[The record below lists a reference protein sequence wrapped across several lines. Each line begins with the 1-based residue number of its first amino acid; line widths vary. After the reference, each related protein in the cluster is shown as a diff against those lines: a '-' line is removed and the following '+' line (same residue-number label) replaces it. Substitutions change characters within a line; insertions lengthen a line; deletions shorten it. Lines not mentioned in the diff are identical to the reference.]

1 MVVENTSLT
10 LTTEGN
16 KTKGQLEAGETI
28 TVRAR
33 VTTGLARNV
42 PQPRFPFVVIWG
54 IPAEAGQF
62 EAADSFTA
70 DILESRAASMHQ
82 AVTIQ
87 RQRRPS
93 GAQDVVFEIQVRAPT
108 VISKEVT
115 ATVTAEIHTL
125 RGTAPTTNDE
135 FMQALSALSMGA
147 DELAGRFQSAE
158 LDLTLKPG
166 PKAAPEKPTPPVVVE
181 LTRARVAP
189 TDDQAL
195 WSVIRVSTQALSFER
210 YEKFIDGVFCLP
222 GPFGQSRKDVNA
234 LARSRGMPF
243 PDMDPYRLL
252 KVATEVFMRVNCGVF
267 FDTNSFDEELLR
279 IDSNLGEE
287 GLRMGR
293 SLAQGDIDSAFQRYV
308 GDNGILP
315 YLDLVLDSLRDWR
328 VTAAG
333 FPQDPDLMR
342 ICNLILREKLTNPC
356 LVELIW
362 SYWHEEGM
370 LVQTM
375 KAITMRFQNRQ
386 GGNGMN
392 DPLAL
397 VEIDPLRPLNNF
409 LWGYVQDEDHRLT
422 VPRRA
427 FEYDHHY
434 GLTLLGKAVPR
445 VRGADSR
452 SRFIEAFHNLLYLC
466 AIFFKEDDDTTVVAD
481 GFPILNALREVHL
494 LLTQGAHNQYLDL
507 PWAARQEMLMEE
519 WILGRPEFREFLPRR
534 IMVDYPEQWMH
545 SVEAMK
551 GLQGWNNT
559 DVLHFRDLGISG
571 ERILLSIRFGG
582 WTTAQFAESAANW
595 ARYFRS
601 EIQRYTHAYRAVTGV
616 DLTEH
621 PDSTMPA
628 LLLRQRL
635 PRRNGGQGIPL
646 PTRSATALPSRP
658 SPRALSPATGQP
670 ASRELAEWGQHE
682 VE

>member
-1 MVVENTSLT
+1 MAENYSVTLSTDSQKTPGQIEPGEVITVKAT
-10 LTTEGN
+10 LTT
-16 KTKGQLEAGETI
+16 
-28 TVRAR
+28 AR
-33 VTTGLARNV
+33 DA
-42 PQPRFPFVVIWG
+42 PAPKFPLVALWSC
-54 IPAEAGQF
+54 PAEAGRF
-62 EAADSFTA
+62 EGVADSYTA
-70 DILESRAASMHQ
+70 DVLESRGASMHQ
-82 AVTIQ
+82 SVTIQ
-87 RQRRPS
+87 RRRNQP
-93 GAQDVVFEIQVRAPT
+93 GQPPLEFQIHLRAPST
-108 VISKEVT
+108 IPIEE
-115 ATVTAEIHTL
+115 TVTLTVDIQPL
-125 RGTAPTTNDE
+125 KGTAPTNNDG
-135 FMQALSALSMGA
+135 FMEALNALSAGA
-147 DELAGRFQSAE
+147 DNLGGRIASAE
-158 LDLTLKPG
+158 LDLKLMPG
-166 PKAAPEKPTPPVVVE
+166 PAVKPTKPTPPVVVE

-195 WSVIRVSTQALSFER
+195 WSVIRVSTNALSFER

-222 GPFGQSRKDVNA
+222 GPFGQARKDVNA
-234 LARSRGMPF
+234 LARSRGTPF
-243 PDMDPYRLL
+243 PDVDPYRLL
-252 KVATEVFMRVNCGVF
+252 KVATEVFMRLNCGVY
-267 FDTNSFDEELLR
+267 FDANSFDAELQR
-279 IDSNLGEE
+279 IDSDLGEE

-308 GDNGILP
+308 GQDGILP
-315 YLDLVLDSLRDWR
+315 YLDLVLESLRDWR
-328 VTAAG
+328 ITPPG
-333 FPQDPDLMR
+333 TPQDPDLMR

-386 GGNGMN
+386 GGNGGN

-507 PWAARQEMLMEE
+507 PWTARQEMLMEE
-519 WILGRPEFREFLPRR
+519 WLLGRPEFREFLPRR

-559 DVLHFRDLGISG
+559 DVLHFRDLGTAG
-571 ERILLSIRFGG
+571 ERILLSIRFGA

-601 EIQRYTHAYRAVTGV
+601 EIQRYTHAYRAVAGV

-621 PDSTMPA
+621 PDATMPA
-628 LLLRQRL
+628 ILLRQRL
-635 PRRNGGQGIPL
+635 PRRDGVQASPL
-646 PTRSATALPSRP
+646 PARTSAHLQ
-658 SPRALSPATGQP
+658 SPPAARGLSQPVGQP
-670 ASRELAEWGQHE
+670 ALGERVDWSQREAQ
-682 VE
+682 